1 MAPKKTKDE
10 KAPVKKAKNKK
21 AVSKKAADKKAA
33 DKKAADKRV
42 KNKKAVGKK
51 AADKKAPSKKAAAKK
66 AADKKVAKKS
76 SSATG
81 SLPGTLERSP
91 AKVQRTYE
99 KTLAS
104 AEAGYGDEARA
115 HRTAWGSVKNV
126 AEKRGDHW
134 ELKESTGPS
143 DPRSTKS
150 TEQKRAGEGETF
162 GGVDVLGNTR
172 DQLVERAKK
181 AGIRGYSRMTKAE
194 LGRQLSRHE

>member
-1 MAPKKTKDE
+1 MATKKTE
-10 KAPVKKAKNKK
+10 T
-21 AVSKKAADKKAA
+21 
-33 DKKAADKRV
+33 
-42 KNKKAVGKK
+42 GKK
-51 AADKKAPSKKAAAKK
+51 TR
-66 AADKKVAKKS
+66 
-76 SSATG
+76 SATPEP

-99 KTLAS
+99 KTLES
-104 AEAGYGDEARA
+104 AEAEYGDEARA

-143 DPRSTKS
+143 DPRSM
-150 TEQKRAGEGETF
+150 EPAEEKRAGKGETY
-162 GGVDVLGNTR
+162 GGVDVVGNTR

-194 LGRQLSRHE
+194 LGRQLARHE